1 MGTTMYH
8 RTEVTITMAT
18 KQITPTTKVSDE
30 VEKQETSEVERKT
43 VCMRFNRKTAYGKLV

>member
-1 MGTTMYH
+1 MYH